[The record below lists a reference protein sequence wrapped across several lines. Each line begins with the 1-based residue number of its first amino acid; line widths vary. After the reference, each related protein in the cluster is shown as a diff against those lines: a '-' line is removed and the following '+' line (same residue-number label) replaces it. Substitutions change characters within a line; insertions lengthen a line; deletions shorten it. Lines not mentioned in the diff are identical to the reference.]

1 MTTNAGTIQDSSQ
14 IAFPAEKLVDD
25 VRARAMLAAANI
37 DLVCAKQDNN
47 LFYLSGH
54 ASDSSLCHFYDEW
67 ACALYP
73 ASAAVAGALIV
84 PDYDLAYQV
93 TRPTSMPD
101 LLTYGSEWS
110 SAGILL
116 KEINAG
122 VGVDTA
128 LRHPLRELFAK
139 TRPRASATLVS
150 AIKSY
155 VEKNF
160 GSKPL
165 TIACDDL
172 HFSPILQASLGDRV
186 TLVDARPVMRKIR
199 AVKTAPE
206 MQLLREAAR
215 INDSALMSAAR
226 QIRLG
231 GRWDEMVK
239 GYRDELAKQGAK
251 PLGERGMLFNS
262 GPDGAFVLDHR
273 YAELKT
279 FSQGDTV
286 VLDTICQFKLY
297 HADMARSA
305 IVGPASARQK
315 QMYAAVYETL
325 VAMESHLKAGMHT
338 AELTKIAAQV
348 MTKHGFNERQTT
360 LLFHPIGLEVFDY
373 SEPSHMT
380 DGWKLEANSVVNFE
394 VFYRDSEAGGM
405 HLEDSLIVYDEGFES
420 LSNLSRELMILE

>member
-1 MTTNAGTIQDSSQ
+1 MTTNVSSIKDSSQ

-25 VRARAMLAAANI
+25 VRARAILAAAKI
-37 DLVCAKQDNN
+37 DLVCAKQDIN

-73 ASAAVAGALIV
+73 ASSTVAGALIV

-116 KEINAG
+116 KEINDG

-139 TRPRASATLVS
+139 TRPRATATLVA

-172 HFSPILQASLGDRV
+172 HFSPILQETLGERV

-206 MQLLREAAR
+206 MQLLRDAAH
-215 INDSALMSAAR
+215 INDAALENAAK
-226 QIRLG
+226 QIRVG

-239 GYRDELAKQGAK
+239 GYRDVLAKKGAK
-251 PLGERGMLFNS
+251 TLGERGMLFNS

-273 YAELKT
+273 YAASKAFT
-279 FSQGDTV
+279 MGDTV
-286 VLDTICQFKLY
+286 VLDTICQYKLY

-305 IVGPASARQK
+305 IVGPPSLRQK
-315 QMYAAVYETL
+315 QMYAAVVETL
-325 VAMESHLKAGMHT
+325 NAMESRLKAGMHT
-338 AELTKIAAQV
+338 DELTKIAGQV
-348 MTKHGFNERQTT
+348 MIKHGFSERQTT

-373 SEPSHMT
+373 AEPAHMT

-394 VFYRDSEAGGM
+394 VFYRDA
-405 HLEDSLIVYDEGFES
+405 GFES